1 MKAYDFEYDNK
12 NLSDFNMVIC
22 QFGGS
27 KGLDTINNGSEI
39 TFNTVS
45 VLNGKRHEL
54 VSSIY
59 EGCLEA
65 TIQVCKHTCSTDI
78 QEISS
83 VEFRELVKWLNRHKF
98 LKFKILDEDH
108 IDIYYE
114 AAINISRIEIDG
126 KLYGLEL
133 NILTNRPFALKEPK
147 TIIVK
152 NISQNG
158 KHSINDTSYEEGYI
172 YPSVEITINQD
183 GNLNI
188 YNALEDRN
196 TYIANCVVGEV
207 ITMDYPIIQSSL
219 SSHNIQNDFNWNFF
233 RISNTY
239 DNSRNDL
246 TISIPCTIKVTY
258 SPIVKVGL

>member
-27 KGLDTINNGSEI
+27 KGLDTINNGSEM

-59 EGCLEA
+59 EGCLET

-172 YPSVEITINQD
+172 YPYTEIIVAED
-183 GNLNI
+183 GDLDI
-188 YNALEDRN
+188 YNALEDRS
-196 TYIANCVVGEV
+196 TYIANCVTGEV

-233 RISNTY
+233 RIANTY

-246 TISIPCTIKVTY
+246 TISLPCTIKLKY

>member
-59 EGCLEA
+59 EGCLET

-188 YNALEDRN
+188 YNALEDRS
-196 TYIANCVVGEV
+196 TYIANCVAGEV

-233 RISNTY
+233 RIANTY
-239 DNSRNDL
+239 YNSRNDL
-246 TISIPCTIKVTY
+246 TISLPCTIKLKY